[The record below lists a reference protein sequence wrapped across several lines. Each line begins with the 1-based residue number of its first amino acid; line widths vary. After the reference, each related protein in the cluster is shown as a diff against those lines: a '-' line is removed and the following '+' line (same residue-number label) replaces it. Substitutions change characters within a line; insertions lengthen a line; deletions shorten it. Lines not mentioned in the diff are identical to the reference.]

1 MLMLEIAFTFA
12 RERYFVRPFS

>member
-1 MLMLEIAFTFA
+1 MLEIAFTFA